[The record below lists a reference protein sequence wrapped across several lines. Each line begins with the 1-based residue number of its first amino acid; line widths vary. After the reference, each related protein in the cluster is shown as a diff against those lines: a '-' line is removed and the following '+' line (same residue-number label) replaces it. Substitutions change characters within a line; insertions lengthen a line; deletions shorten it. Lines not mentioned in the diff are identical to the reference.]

1 MEGKSQKSPLFKG
14 GGPAGPGDS
23 LIRPGNPPPSA
34 DGTPFE
40 KGAGEARKPAEFD
53 CKFFAQTQTNA
64 TFTIG

>member
-23 LIRPGNPPPSA
+23 LIKPGNLPPSA

-40 KGAGEARKPAEFD
+40 KGARERRHPSAFD
-53 CKFFAQTQTNA
+53 CEFTAQNQTNFIFA
-64 TFTIG
+64 IT